1 MRIATVWA
9 CVALSSVPASAGD
22 HIYLSCVP
30 HSLETTTKFANG
42 RVETE
47 KELPLKVSFEIDVDL
62 EHRFINGV
70 NLPLEHSSALSFRG
84 LETFVSGS
92 KYRSSWSTSMT
103 IDMLTGWA
111 WLSATWAMPRACSDE
126 WKSNKGACK
135 EATSETVYQ
144 CEPGSPRS
152 DVTDAQPRRTPSW
165 PPDRRRISAGADIR
179 EWR

>member
-42 RVETE
+42 RMETE

-70 NLPLEHSSALSFRG
+70 NLPLDQSSALLFRG
-84 LETFVSGS
+84 SDTFVAGS

-103 IDMLTGWA
+103 IDRLTGWA
-111 WLSATWAMPRACSDE
+111 SLSATWAMPRACRDE
-126 WKSNKGACK
+126 WKGNKGACK
-135 EATSETVYQ
+135 EASSVTVYQ
-144 CEPGSPRS
+144 CEPGSLRS
-152 DVTDAQPRRTPSW
+152 DVTNAQPRRTSSW
-165 PPDRRRISAGADIR
+165 PRDRRRISAGAEIR

>member
-1 MRIATVWA
+1 MRSNHKIVEHQFALVDACCHDIRRRGRAANVRERFAKTMRRDDAMRIATVWA

-22 HIYLSCVP
+22 HIYLSCMP
-30 HSLETTTKFANG
+30 HSMATTTKFADG

-111 WLSATWAMPRACSDE
+111 WLSATWAM
-126 WKSNKGACK
+126 
-135 EATSETVYQ
+135 
-144 CEPGSPRS
+144 
-152 DVTDAQPRRTPSW
+152 
-165 PPDRRRISAGADIR
+165 
-179 EWR
+179 